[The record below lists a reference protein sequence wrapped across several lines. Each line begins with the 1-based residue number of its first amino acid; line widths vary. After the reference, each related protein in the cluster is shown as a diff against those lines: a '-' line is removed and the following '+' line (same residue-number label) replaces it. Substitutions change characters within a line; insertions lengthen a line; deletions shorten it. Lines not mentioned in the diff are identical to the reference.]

1 MEDSNNLPYSFSPEP
16 LAFPFL
22 QDLAFLYFYRS
33 NITIMKKLHFL
44 LALWVIQ
51 FSAFGI
57 DTLKVQSKISDVT
70 VFFSGA
76 QVTRFI
82 ELDAP
87 KGKHLIIADQLPGEL
102 YAHSIQVDG
111 IDFCKI
117 LLVKHQVVFPTD
129 AKKGKEEAALLDEI
143 DLQEF
148 KIKEIRNKHAVYE
161 LEEKLLLDNS
171 QFGKKDEGTSVAE
184 IKAAADFY
192 RLRLN
197 EIRQARLELSAEIEK
212 AGKQIQEVYARLNAL
227 TASKAKPYS
236 QILISVECEKVV
248 KGSLSLRYY
257 VPSAGWEPLYDFRVD
272 DITKP
277 LSVVYHANVYQ
288 SSGESWD
295 QVNLT
300 LSSQNPSLSGEKP
313 ELAPWFLGRSIPAQQ
328 VTNPR
333 GIGSL
338 KGRVLDAETGEA
350 MPFANIVVEF
360 NNQTVTGSVSDM
372 DGQFNIKPLPAGTYN
387 VKVTYVGYQTVQ
399 VTGLIVRADQITF
412 NDFRLQATNTQ
423 LNEVVVS
430 NYSAPMIDKT
440 IESHSIMKMSAPAVS
455 GVYADGLDLYSG
467 DFWGRA
473 AQSKAWSK
481 AEEKE
486 EGVVISNYISNS
498 LKTNITN
505 LEYRI
510 DIPYSIP
517 SNGEDYSI
525 RIKEV
530 SVPVR
535 YVYHAIPKLDPA
547 VFLSAEVVNWNELN
561 LLSGKTN
568 IYFQGTYTGKSYID
582 AEKASDT
589 LTISLGRDQNVL
601 ITRDGNKLVNDK
613 KIVGGNIRET
623 IGWDITIKNNRS
635 SVINLVVED
644 QFPVSEKKSIEV
656 EQLDFSE
663 AKLEEKT
670 GKLTW
675 TLVLEPGAKRV
686 ITYKYAVKYPKSVN
700 LSLE

>member
-1 MEDSNNLPYSFSPEP
+1 
-16 LAFPFL
+16 
-22 QDLAFLYFYRS
+22 
-33 NITIMKKLHFL
+33 MKKLHFL
-44 LALWVIQ
+44 LALLVIQ

-82 ELDAP
+82 DLDASN
-87 KGKHLIIADQLPGEL
+87 GKHLVIADQLPGEL
-102 YAHSIQVDG
+102 YTQSIQVDG

-117 LLVKHQVVFPTD
+117 LSVKHQVVYPTD
-129 AKKGKEEAALLDEI
+129 ARKGKEEAALLDEI
-143 DLQEF
+143 EVQEF
-148 KIKEIRNKHAVYE
+148 KIKEIRNRHAVYE

-171 QFGKKDEGTSVAE
+171 KFGKKDEGSSVAE

-197 EIRQARLELSAEIEK
+197 EIRQAMLALSAEIEK

-236 QILISVECEKVV
+236 QILISVECEKAV
-248 KGSLSLRYY
+248 KGSLRIRYY

-300 LSSQNPSLSGEKP
+300 LSSHNPSLSGEKP
-313 ELAPWFLGRSIPAQQ
+313 SLAPWFLGRSIPAQQ
-328 VTNPR
+328 VTNPN

-338 KGRVLDAETGEA
+338 RGRVVDAETGEA
-350 MPFANIVVEF
+350 IPFANIIIER
-360 NNQTVTGSVSDM
+360 NNQIVTGSASDM
-372 DGQFNIKPLPAGTYN
+372 DGQYNIKPLAAGAYN
-387 VKVTYVGYQTVQ
+387 VKVIYIGYQTVQ
-399 VTGLIVRADQITF
+399 VNGLTVQPNNVTF
-412 NDFRLQATNTQ
+412 NNFKLKAAKMQ

-430 NYSAPMIDKT
+430 NYSVPMIDKT
-440 IESHSIMKMSAPAVS
+440 IESQAIMKMSGATTAA
-455 GVYADGLDLYSG
+455 GVYADGLDLSSG

-656 EQLDFSE
+656 EQLDFSG
-663 AKLEEKT
+663 AHLEEKT